1 MDARELRIGNAIWFD
16 RREKVKWVNSRVIA
30 DIESQNN
37 ECLYSPITLTEEWL
51 DSFGF
56 ETDGVTFKIKVN
68 GLRVVLFQ
76 INKSNNYNDNVNE
89 FTVTVYQHKEAIE
102 ISRIKYVHQLQNL
115 YFALTG
121 KELTIKE
128 TVL

>member
-16 RREKVKWVNSRVIA
+16 RKEKVKWVNSRVIA

-51 DSFGF
+51 VNFGF
-56 ETDGVTFKIKVN
+56 KVDGKNYYTGLLQVERDLTYFNVWVN
-68 GLRVVLFQ
+68 A
-76 INKSNNYNDNVNE
+76 S
-89 FTVTVYQHKEAIE
+89 FTKT
-102 ISRIKYVHQLQNL
+102 IKYVHQLQNM
-115 YFALTG
+115 YFVLTG
-121 KELTIKE
+121 QELTIKE